1 MNPDPTTTFWSD
13 ENLRAPHSQP
23 DKARRVHDM
32 FAAVAPTYDRV
43 NHITSFYTD
52 LRWRNKAVRQA
63 FLVGGE
69 RVLDVCCGTGDLSAA
84 FAHAMPQPSAVIGAD
99 FCHPMLELASEKFAS
114 RRGAPLG
121 FVGADAQGLPFADG
135 SFDVVSCAFG
145 IRNVT
150 DTELT
155 LSEMFRVLSPGGR
168 AVILEFS
175 MPSNKVVRAVYQFYF
190 TRILPRV
197 GTMVSGDRSGAY
209 RYLPA
214 SVLSYKSPSEM
225 RKLLRNAGFSDVK
238 SNSLS
243 MGVAGIYVG
252 KKRV

>member
-1 MNPDPTTTFWSD
+1 MNPDPTSTFWSD
-13 ENLRAPHSQP
+13 ESLRAPHSQP

-43 NHITSFYTD
+43 NHLTSCYTD
-52 LRWRNKAVRQA
+52 LRWRNKAVKQA
-63 FLVGGE
+63 GLVGGE

-84 FAHAMPQPSAVIGAD
+84 FAHNTPAPAAVIGAD
-99 FCHPMLELASEKFAS
+99 FCHPMLERAGEKFTS

-121 FVGADAQGLPFADG
+121 FVGADAQGLPFANG

-145 IRNVT
+145 IRNVA
-150 DTELT
+150 DTELAMR
-155 LSEMFRVLSPGGR
+155 EMIRVLTAGGR
-168 AVILEFS
+168 AIILEFS
-175 MPSNKVVRAVYQFYF
+175 MPSNRVVRAIYQFYF

-225 RKLLRNAGFSDVK
+225 KDLLRKVGFSDVK
-238 SNSLS
+238 FISLS

-252 KKRV
+252 RKKA